1 MTTSI
6 FWFSR
11 HDMDAD
17 QTAALTAKFGDI
29 SVTKVNGTAQ
39 NVHVPFRAEVN
50 NGEEQEVAPI
60 KELIKEFD
68 VIAIVAP
75 IGLQQQFLSVA
86 GDKPVIIVKSA
97 RIFDGGEK
105 VTFKFEEWQQIHKI
119 EVVTSHF
126 A

>member
-17 QTAALTAKFGDI
+17 QTAALAAKFGDI
-29 SVTKVNGTAQ
+29 EVTKVNGTAP
-39 NVHVPFRAEVN
+39 NVHVAFEAEVN
-50 NGEEQEVAPI
+50 NAPKAEVAPI
-60 KELIKEFD
+60 KELIKDFD
-68 VIAIVAP
+68 VIAVVAP

-86 GDKPVIIVKSA
+86 GDKPVIIVKNGRPFSE
-97 RIFDGGEK
+97 GEK
-105 VTFKFEEWQQIHKI
+105 VVFKFEEWQRLEKI
-119 EVVTSHF
+119 EVVTSKF